1 MGGGINWSSLRI
13 FLTAVPLVMGELWA
27 GSDFENGLEA
37 EKSLQLYEAR
47 DHFRAAV
54 KESPDTP
61 GVAEHM
67 AWFLY
72 LNGFHD
78 EECVALFRLVG
89 PKGQDPAVMEM
100 AAKQVEREL
109 GLRVAMSEAEKA
121 EQKSFQEAQLQKAV
135 MGSDAERGGALV
147 DAGKLAE
154 GIQLLESAVKS
165 DPENLP
171 LQLKLARALYWSGKK
186 AEADHAYARLLRKQP
201 NNPALLYER
210 AGVVASEDQLDRA
223 RSLLAAAEK
232 ARPGDTRILLERARI
247 ESLGYDREAT
257 LAALDRIPAKD
268 QDSAQVWLGR
278 GRADHGLGQF
288 AAAAESYQKALEK
301 APHLEEAANR
311 LSECHLR
318 RGDFGAAD
326 EMISD
331 WQNRERGLDWTIRQ
345 DLYAELTDPRMGA
358 SFASY
363 SNSVQYLELDFGLY
377 GNFRPIPEVEIR
389 PSVVN
394 SLFQQIGFSNI
405 DRQGG
410 LVEVN
415 ARPDDWVAV
424 SGNVGL
430 NGYTNDWLSTVGGV
444 SAEFFPVHW
453 LDLGVGV
460 NYFDLIDFQPPFGVG
475 IYDLVTTIGGV
486 GNRVTSTQGNLQAR
500 LRPYAGWEL
509 FARTRLASFSDAN
522 TFQDNLVQ
530 AAYTF
535 RNQQPRV
542 TASYNYYYMSLL
554 NPARNYQPIAGGITT
569 PSYYDPDAL
578 NINSWKVEVVGKPA
592 DWVEMG
598 GEGYLYNIMENGGF
612 GQSVFI
618 FTKFELDGPENT
630 LRLDGRYFT
639 QNRGLTRNDTP
650 GGSFNALN
658 FLLTYEHRF

>member
-1 MGGGINWSSLRI
+1 MRKLMLLAALLS
-13 FLTAVPLVMGELWA
+13 THVWA
-27 GSDFENGLEA
+27 GSEFEQGLEA
-37 EKSLQLYEAR
+37 EKNLRLYEAR
-47 DHFRAAV
+47 EHFRAAV

-61 GVAEHM
+61 GVAEHT
-67 AWFLY
+67 AWFLF

-78 EECVALFRLVG
+78 EECVALLRLAG
-89 PKGQDPAVMEM
+89 PKGQDSAAMER
-100 AAKQVEREL
+100 AARQVEREL
-109 GLRVAMSEAEKA
+109 GLRGPSDPTEKD
-121 EQKSFQEAQLQKAV
+121 EQKAFQKMKVEQAAS
-135 MGSDAERGGALV
+135 GTDAERGGSLV
-147 DAGKLAE
+147 DAGEYKE
-154 GIQLLESAVKS
+154 GVVLLEKAVKES
-165 DPENLP
+165 PDDLTLE
-171 LQLKLARALYWSGKK
+171 LKLARAYYWSGKK
-186 AEADHAYARLLRKQP
+186 TEADQAYGRLLKKQP

-210 AGVVASEDQLDRA
+210 AGVAASEDQLDRA
-223 RSLLAAAEK
+223 RILLAAAEK

-257 LAALDRIPAKD
+257 LEALDRIPAKD

-288 AAAAESYQKALEK
+288 AAAAESYEKALEK
-301 APHLEEAANR
+301 APHLEEAAHR
-311 LSECHLR
+311 LAECHLR
-318 RGDFGAAD
+318 RGDIGAGD
-326 EMISD
+326 DIISS
-331 WQNRERGLDWTIRQ
+331 WQNRERGLDWDMRE
-345 DLYAELTDPRMGA
+345 DLFGEMADPRMGA

-363 SNSVQYLELDFGLY
+363 SNSVQFLELDFGLF
-377 GNFRPIPEVEIR
+377 GSFRPIPEVEIR

-430 NGYTNDWLSTVGGV
+430 NGYTNDWLSPVGGV
-444 SAEFFPVHW
+444 STEFFPVHW

-486 GNRVTSTQGNLQAR
+486 GNRVTSTQGTLQAR

-509 FARTRLASFSDAN
+509 FGRTRLASFSDAN

-535 RNQQPRV
+535 RNQQPRI
-542 TASYNYYYMSLL
+542 TASYNYYYMALI
-554 NPARNYQPIAGGITT
+554 NPARNYQPNAGGITT

-578 NINSWKVEVVGKPA
+578 NINSWKLEVVGRPVE
-592 DWVEMG
+592 WVEMG

-639 QNRGLTRNDTP
+639 QNRGLTRNDAP

>member
-1 MGGGINWSSLRI
+1 MRKLMLLAALLS
-13 FLTAVPLVMGELWA
+13 THVWA
-27 GSDFENGLEA
+27 GSEFEQGLEA
-37 EKSLQLYEAR
+37 EKNLRLYEAR
-47 DHFRAAV
+47 EHFRAAV

-61 GVAEHM
+61 GVAEHT
-67 AWFLY
+67 AWFLF

-78 EECVALFRLVG
+78 EECVALLRLAG
-89 PKGQDPAVMEM
+89 PKGQDSAAMER
-100 AAKQVEREL
+100 AARQVEREL
-109 GLRVAMSEAEKA
+109 GLRGPSDPTEKD
-121 EQKSFQEAQLQKAV
+121 EQKAFQKMKVEQAAS
-135 MGSDAERGGALV
+135 GTDAERGGSLV
-147 DAGKLAE
+147 DAGEYKE
-154 GIQLLESAVKS
+154 GVVLLEKAVKES
-165 DPENLP
+165 PDDLTLE
-171 LQLKLARALYWSGKK
+171 LKLARAYYWSGKK
-186 AEADHAYARLLRKQP
+186 TEADQAYGRLLKKQP

-210 AGVVASEDQLDRA
+210 AGVAASEDQLDRA

-232 ARPGDTRILLERARI
+232 AQPGDTRILLERARI

-257 LAALDRIPAKD
+257 LEALDRIPAKD

-288 AAAAESYQKALEK
+288 AAAAESYEKALEK
-301 APHLEEAANR
+301 APHLEEAAHR
-311 LSECHLR
+311 LAECHLR
-318 RGDFGAAD
+318 RGDIGAGD
-326 EMISD
+326 DIISS
-331 WQNRERGLDWTIRQ
+331 WQNRERGLDWDMRE
-345 DLYAELTDPRMGA
+345 DLFGEMADPRMGA

-363 SNSVQYLELDFGLY
+363 SNSVQFLELDFGLF
-377 GNFRPIPEVEIR
+377 GSFRPIPEVEIR

-430 NGYTNDWLSTVGGV
+430 NGYTNDWLSPVGGV
-444 SAEFFPVHW
+444 STEFFPVHW

-486 GNRVTSTQGNLQAR
+486 GNRVTSTQGTLQAR

-509 FARTRLASFSDAN
+509 FGRTRLASFSDAN

-535 RNQQPRV
+535 RNQQPRI
-542 TASYNYYYMSLL
+542 TASYNYYYMALI
-554 NPARNYQPIAGGITT
+554 NPARNYQPNAGGITT

-578 NINSWKVEVVGKPA
+578 NINSWKLEVVGRPVE
-592 DWVEMG
+592 WVEMG
-598 GEGYLYNIMENGGF
+598 GDGYLYNIMENGGF

-639 QNRGLTRNDTP
+639 QNRGLNRTDTP

>member
-1 MGGGINWSSLRI
+1 MGGGMNWPRLSI
-13 FLTAVPLVMGELWA
+13 FVTAFLIFPVRLCA
-27 GSDFENGLEA
+27 GSEFEQGLGA
-37 EKSLQLYEAR
+37 EKKLRLYEAR
-47 DHFRAAV
+47 DYFRAAV
-54 KESPDTP
+54 KEGPDAP
-61 GVAEHM
+61 GVAEHT

-78 EECVALFRLVG
+78 EECVALLRLAG
-89 PKGQDPAVMEM
+89 PKGQDSAAMER
-100 AAKQVEREL
+100 AARQVEREL
-109 GLRVAMSEAEKA
+109 GLRGPADQAEKD
-121 EQKSFQEAQLQKAV
+121 EQKAFQKMKMEQGTTGTDV
-135 MGSDAERGGALV
+135 DRGGSLV
-147 DAGKLAE
+147 DAGEYEE
-154 GIQLLESAVKS
+154 GVVLLEKAVKES
-165 DPENLP
+165 PEDLT
-171 LQLKLARALYWSGKK
+171 LELKLARAYYWSGKK
-186 AEADHAYARLLRKQP
+186 TEADQAYGRLLKKQP

-210 AGVVASEDQLDRA
+210 AGVAASEDQLDRA

-257 LAALDRIPAKD
+257 LEALDRIPAKD

-288 AAAAESYQKALEK
+288 AAAAESYEKALEK
-301 APHLEEAANR
+301 APHLEEAAHR
-311 LSECHLR
+311 LAECHLR
-318 RGDFGAAD
+318 RGDIGAGD
-326 EMISD
+326 DIISS
-331 WQNRERGLDWTIRQ
+331 WQNRERGLDWDMRE
-345 DLYAELTDPRMGA
+345 DLFGEMADPRMGA

-363 SNSVQYLELDFGLY
+363 SNSVQFLELDFGLF
-377 GNFRPIPEVEIR
+377 GSFRPIPEVEIR

-430 NGYTNDWLSTVGGV
+430 NGYTNDWLSPVGGV
-444 SAEFFPVHW
+444 STEFFPVHW

-486 GNRVTSTQGNLQAR
+486 GNRVTSTQGTLQAR

-509 FARTRLASFSDAN
+509 FGRTRLASFSDAN

-530 AAYTF
+530 TAYTF
-535 RNQQPRV
+535 RNQQPRI
-542 TASYNYYYMSLL
+542 TASYNYYYMALL
-554 NPARNYQPIAGGITT
+554 NPARDYQPNAGGITT

-578 NINSWKVEVVGKPA
+578 NINSWRLEVVGKPVE
-592 DWVEMG
+592 WVEMG

-639 QNRGLTRNDTP
+639 QNRGLNRTDTP

>member
-1 MGGGINWSSLRI
+1 MKKLYFLMVLTGLSL
-13 FLTAVPLVMGELWA
+13 AQAGE
-27 GSDFENGLEA
+27 FEQGLEA
-37 EKSLQLYEAR
+37 EKNIKLYEAR
-47 DHFRAAV
+47 DLFRAAV
-54 KESPDTP
+54 KANPDTS
-61 GVAEHM
+61 GVAEHT
-67 AWFLY
+67 AWFLF

-78 EECVALFRLVG
+78 EECVGLLRKAG
-89 PKGQDPAVMEM
+89 PSGQDSAAMER
-100 AAKQVEREL
+100 AARQVEREL
-109 GLRVAMSEAEKA
+109 GFRGPPDQAEKD
-121 EQKSFQEAQLQKAV
+121 EQKAFQKMKLEQAAT
-135 MGSDAERGGALV
+135 GSDADRGGSLV
-147 DAGKLAE
+147 DAGEYAE
-154 GIQLLESAVKS
+154 GVVLLERAVKES
-165 DPENLP
+165 PDNLS
-171 LQLKLARALYWSGKK
+171 LELKLARSYYWSGKK
-186 AEADHAYARLLRKQP
+186 TEADEAYARLLKKQP
-201 NNPALLYER
+201 SNPALLYER
-210 AGVVASEDQLDRA
+210 AGVAASEDQLDRA
-223 RSLLAAAEK
+223 RGLLAAAEK

-257 LAALDRIPAKD
+257 LEALDRIPAKD
-268 QDSAQVWLGR
+268 QDSAQVWLAR
-278 GRADHGLGQF
+278 GRADHGRGQF
-288 AAAAESYQKALEK
+288 AAAAESYEEALEK
-301 APHLEEAANR
+301 APHLEEAAHR
-311 LSECHLR
+311 LAECHLR
-318 RGDFGAAD
+318 GGHIGAAD

-331 WQNRERGLDWTIRQ
+331 WQNRERGLDWEMRE
-345 DLYAELTDPRMGA
+345 DLYDEMADPRMGA

-363 SNSVQYLELDFGLY
+363 SNSVQYLELDFGLF
-377 GNFRPIPEVEIR
+377 GSFRPIPEVEIR

-430 NGYTNDWLSTVGGV
+430 NGYTNDWLSPVGGV
-444 SAEFFPVHW
+444 STEFFPVHW

-486 GNRVTSTQGNLQAR
+486 GNRVTSTQGTLQAR

-509 FARTRLASFSDAN
+509 FGRTRLASFSDAN

-535 RNQQPRV
+535 RNQQPRI
-542 TASYNYYYMSLL
+542 TASYNYYYMALL
-554 NPARNYQPIAGGITT
+554 NPARNYQPNAGGITT

-578 NINSWKVEVVGKPA
+578 NINSWKLEVVGRPV

>member
-1 MGGGINWSSLRI
+1 M
-13 FLTAVPLVMGELWA
+13 
-27 GSDFENGLEA
+27 
-37 EKSLQLYEAR
+37 
-47 DHFRAAV
+47 
-54 KESPDTP
+54 
-61 GVAEHM
+61 
-67 AWFLY
+67 
-72 LNGFHD
+72 
-78 EECVALFRLVG
+78 
-89 PKGQDPAVMEM
+89 
-100 AAKQVEREL
+100 RE
-109 GLRVAMSEAEKA
+109 
-121 EQKSFQEAQLQKAV
+121 
-135 MGSDAERGGALV
+135 
-147 DAGKLAE
+147 
-154 GIQLLESAVKS
+154 
-165 DPENLP
+165 
-171 LQLKLARALYWSGKK
+171 
-186 AEADHAYARLLRKQP
+186 
-201 NNPALLYER
+201 
-210 AGVVASEDQLDRA
+210 
-223 RSLLAAAEK
+223 
-232 ARPGDTRILLERARI
+232 
-247 ESLGYDREAT
+247 
-257 LAALDRIPAKD
+257 
-268 QDSAQVWLGR
+268 
-278 GRADHGLGQF
+278 
-288 AAAAESYQKALEK
+288 
-301 APHLEEAANR
+301 
-311 LSECHLR
+311 
-318 RGDFGAAD
+318 
-326 EMISD
+326 
-331 WQNRERGLDWTIRQ
+331 
-345 DLYAELTDPRMGA
+345 DLYDEVADPRMGA

-363 SNSVQYLELDFGLY
+363 SNSVQYLELDFGLF
-377 GNFRPIPEVEIR
+377 GSFRPIPEVEIR

-430 NGYTNDWLSTVGGV
+430 NGYTNDWLSPVGGV
-444 SAEFFPVHW
+444 STEFFPVHW

-486 GNRVTSTQGNLQAR
+486 GNRVTSTQGTLQAR

-509 FARTRLASFSDAN
+509 FARTRLASLSDAN

-535 RNQQPRV
+535 RTQQPRI
-542 TASYNYYYMSLL
+542 TASYNYYYMALL
-554 NPARNYQPIAGGITT
+554 NPARNYQPNAGGITT

-578 NINSWKVEVVGKPA
+578 NINSWKLEVVGKPV

-639 QNRGLTRNDTP
+639 QNRGLSRNDAP

>member
-1 MGGGINWSSLRI
+1 VVL
-13 FLTAVPLVMGELWA
+13 
-27 GSDFENGLEA
+27 LE
-37 EKSLQLYEAR
+37 K
-47 DHFRAAV
+47 AA
-54 KESPDTP
+54 KESPDD
-61 GVAEHM
+61 
-67 AWFLY
+67 L
-72 LNGFHD
+72 
-78 EECVALFRLVG
+78 AL
-89 PKGQDPAVMEM
+89 E
-100 AAKQVEREL
+100 
-109 GLRVAMSEAEKA
+109 
-121 EQKSFQEAQLQKAV
+121 
-135 MGSDAERGGALV
+135 
-147 DAGKLAE
+147 
-154 GIQLLESAVKS
+154 
-165 DPENLP
+165 
-171 LQLKLARALYWSGKK
+171 LKLARAYYWSGKK
-186 AEADHAYARLLRKQP
+186 TEADQAYGRLLKKQP
-201 NNPALLYER
+201 TNPALLYER

-257 LAALDRIPAKD
+257 LEALDRIPAKD
-268 QDSAQVWLGR
+268 QDSAQVWLAR
-278 GRADHGLGQF
+278 GLADHSRGQF
-288 AAAAESYQKALEK
+288 AAAAESYEKALEK
-301 APHLEEAANR
+301 APHLEEAAHR
-311 LSECHLR
+311 LTECHLR
-318 RGDFGAAD
+318 RGDMGAAD

-331 WQNRERGLDWTIRQ
+331 WQNRERGMDWEMRE
-345 DLYAELTDPRMGA
+345 DLYSEMSDPRMGA

-363 SNSVQYLELDFGLY
+363 SNSAQFLELDFGLF
-377 GNFRPIPEVEIR
+377 GSFRPIPEVEIR

-430 NGYTNDWLSTVGGV
+430 NGYTNDWLSPVGGV
-444 SAEFFPVHW
+444 STEFFPVHW

-486 GNRVTSTQGNLQAR
+486 GNRVTSTQGTLQAR

-509 FARTRLASFSDAN
+509 FARTRLASLSDAN

-535 RNQQPRV
+535 RTQQPRI

-554 NPARNYQPIAGGITT
+554 NPARNYQPNAGGITT

-578 NINSWKVEVVGKPA
+578 NINSWKLEVVGKPV
-592 DWVEMG
+592 DWVEIG

-639 QNRGLTRNDTP
+639 QNRGLSRNDAP

>member
-1 MGGGINWSSLRI
+1 MNLPALGT
-13 FLTAVPLVMGELWA
+13 FLITALLVSGDLWA
-27 GSDFENGLEA
+27 GSDFEKGLEA
-37 EKSLQLYEAR
+37 EKNLQLYEAR

-54 KESPDTP
+54 KESPDAP
-61 GVAEHM
+61 GVAEHT

-78 EECVALFRLVG
+78 KECLALLRQAA
-89 PKGQDPAVMEM
+89 PKSQDPAAMER
-100 AAKQVEREL
+100 AARQVEREL
-109 GLRVAMSEAEKA
+109 GIRGPADQAEKE
-121 EQKSFQEAQLQKAV
+121 EQQAFQKMKLEQAAT
-135 MGSDAERGGALV
+135 GTDADRGGSLV
-147 DAGKLAE
+147 DAGEYKD
-154 GIQLLESAVKS
+154 GVVLLEKAVKES
-165 DPENLP
+165 PDDLP
-171 LQLKLARALYWSGKK
+171 LELKLARAYYWSGKK
-186 AEADHAYARLLRKQP
+186 TEADQAYGRLLKKQP

-210 AGVVASEDQLDRA
+210 AGVAASEDQLDRA

-257 LAALDRIPAKD
+257 LEALDRIPAKD
-268 QDSAQVWLGR
+268 QDSALVWLGR
-278 GRADHGLGQF
+278 GRADHGRGQF

-301 APHLEEAANR
+301 APHLEEAAHR
-311 LSECHLR
+311 LTECHLR
-318 RGDFGAAD
+318 RGDIGAAD

-331 WQNRERGLDWTIRQ
+331 WQNRERGLDWDMRS
-345 DLYAELTDPRMGA
+345 DLYSEMADPRMGA
-358 SFASY
+358 EFASY
-363 SNSVQYLELDFGLY
+363 SNSVQYLELDFGLF
-377 GNFRPIPEVEIR
+377 GSFRPIPEVEIR

-410 LVEVN
+410 SVEVN

-430 NGYTNDWLSTVGGV
+430 NGYTNHWLSPVGGV

-509 FARTRLASFSDAN
+509 FARTRLASLSDAN

-535 RNQQPRV
+535 RNQQPRI

-554 NPARNYQPIAGGITT
+554 KEAGRYWPGQVGVGSPT

-578 NINSWKVEVVGKPA
+578 NINSWKLEVVGKPV

-618 FTKFELDGPENT
+618 YTKFELDGPENT

>member
-1 MGGGINWSSLRI
+1 MNRLGLGA
-13 FLTAVPLVMGELWA
+13 FLIAAHLAQGDLWA
-27 GSDFENGLEA
+27 GSEFEQGLEA
-37 EKSLQLYEAR
+37 EKNLKLYEAR

-61 GVAEHM
+61 GVAEHT

-78 EECVALFRLVG
+78 EECVALFRLAG
-89 PKGQDPAVMEM
+89 PKGQDPAAMER
-100 AAKQVEREL
+100 AARQVEREL
-109 GLRVAMSEAEKA
+109 GIRGPADQAEKE
-121 EQKSFQEAQLQKAV
+121 EQKAFQKMK
-135 MGSDAERGGALV
+135 MGQGTTGTDADRGGSLV
-147 DAGKLAE
+147 DAGEYEE
-154 GIQLLESAVKS
+154 GVVLLEKAAKESPDDLAL
-165 DPENLP
+165 E
-171 LQLKLARALYWSGKK
+171 LKLARAYYWSGKK
-186 AEADHAYARLLRKQP
+186 TEADQAYGRLLKKQP

-257 LAALDRIPAKD
+257 LEALDRIPAKD
-268 QDSAQVWLGR
+268 QDSAPVWLGR
-278 GRADHGLGQF
+278 GRADHGRGQF
-288 AAAAESYQKALEK
+288 AAAAESYEKALEK
-301 APHLEEAANR
+301 APHLEEAAHR
-311 LSECHLR
+311 LAECHLR
-318 RGDFGAAD
+318 RGDIGAAD

-331 WQNRERGLDWTIRQ
+331 WQNRERGLDWDMRE
-345 DLYAELTDPRMGA
+345 DLFGEMADPRMGA

-363 SNSVQYLELDFGLY
+363 SNSVQYLELDFGLF
-377 GNFRPIPEVEIR
+377 GSFRPIPEVEIR

-415 ARPDDWVAV
+415 ARSDDWVAV

-430 NGYTNDWLSTVGGV
+430 NGYTNDWLSPVGGV
-444 SAEFFPVHW
+444 STEFFPVHW

-486 GNRVTSTQGNLQAR
+486 GNRVTSTQGTLQAR
-500 LRPYAGWEL
+500 LRPYAGWEV
-509 FARTRLASFSDAN
+509 FARTRLASLSDAN

-535 RNQQPRV
+535 RTQQPRI

-554 NPARNYQPIAGGITT
+554 NPARNYQPNAGGITT

-578 NINSWKVEVVGKPA
+578 NINSWKLEVVGKPV
-592 DWVEMG
+592 DWVEIG

-639 QNRGLTRNDTP
+639 QNRGLSRNDAP